1 MQKTNESVESSAR
14 ILKNLIE
21 NSEDILRIL
30 PKDDD
35 TCLPT
40 WWTNKLAVSSAYID
54 SLRDY
59 ITYNTEQDDDKNPTE
74 ESYEDEDE
82 DEDGTEYQESYEDDM
97 YMIPPSVRM
106 VRDAS

>member
-14 ILKNLIE
+14 MLKNLIE

-35 TCLPT
+35 DCLPT

-59 ITYNTEQDDDKNPTE
+59 ITYNTEQDDDDDDEDDEE
-74 ESYEDEDE
+74 ESYEDDR
-82 DEDGTEYQESYEDDM
+82 